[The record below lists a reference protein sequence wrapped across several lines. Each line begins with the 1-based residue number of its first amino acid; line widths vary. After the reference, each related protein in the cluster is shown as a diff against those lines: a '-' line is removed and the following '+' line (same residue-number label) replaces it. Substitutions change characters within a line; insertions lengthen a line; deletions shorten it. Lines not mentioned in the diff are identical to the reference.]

1 LDKKLREEASMEEKN
16 ERERE
21 GGHKIE
27 GEKAGENLNF
37 ELCLTS
43 FTFIKVVT
51 SVTHV
56 SIYSLSH

>member
-1 LDKKLREEASMEEKN
+1 MEEKN